1 MPDDGAA
8 DVVKDDYEVPRI
20 HWETNR
26 LEGAGLSSRCRAK
39 QWMTFCLHLNPCK
52 EKCRYR
58 PNVFHIFFHHGSCF
72 SLKTKWEN
80 NQSSNKLSGIS
91 LEKESCLKNSDR
103 FM

>member
-8 DVVKDDYEVPRI
+8 DVVKDDYEVHRI
-20 HWETNR
+20 HWETTR
-26 LEGAGLSSRCRAK
+26 LECAGLSSRCRAK

-58 PNVFHIFFHHGSCF
+58 PNVFHIFIMVLVF
-72 SLKTKWEN
+72 SLRILKWEN